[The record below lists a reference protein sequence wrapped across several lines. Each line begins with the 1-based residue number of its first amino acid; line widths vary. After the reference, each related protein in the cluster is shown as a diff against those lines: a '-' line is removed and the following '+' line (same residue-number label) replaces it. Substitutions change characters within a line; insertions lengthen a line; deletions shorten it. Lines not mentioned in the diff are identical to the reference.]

1 MRELFDI
8 TPHSTGPGFRM
19 RLKTGEIDVPDGRG
33 GYIVSSGMGSGKT
46 ESIKSLIRHKHDE
59 GILYCVDT
67 KDELEKM
74 FGWIVENLVVEG
86 VLRMEDVMIISSDPG
101 RADFLG
107 QYRDNPGV
115 LMEKKVILITHVRF
129 WTDLI
134 NHFLIY
140 KPQKEVAPFDGDFR
154 TLMGRDDL
162 RGYVIFDETPT
173 FINPFVEFDRSML
186 GIFGKTD
193 ENGNIVCKP
202 PEELGRYYDLFIRG
216 GKNDLFNQA
225 YRINRMKRDVVLGLI
240 PKYYGSWV
248 MSDTD
253 KVGIT
258 FYPVDLCPG
267 GMTISTHILIFE
279 GAGNILFRGSTRFT
293 LLDTESKYNT
303 VTDFRRMDFGLS
315 RKCFDEAGFGTFVKR
330 IGRLIDKPSLIVCW
344 KDINGD
350 DDGPGKSGYAE
361 RFRRLLVAEGVDP
374 GLFTVTYYGATDNKS
389 TNSYRDVEQI
399 LLCGDWN
406 LPNTESA
413 KIRRAYGT
421 STDPHSQKDWY
432 FSQLITR
439 IGIRKHIEGEVYTV
453 WHTDDFDERFIERM
467 DAYFNENRVIGKAS
481 VSHNDWEKR
490 LDGMKIRSNIKEEIR
505 LLARYDKDMQRAI
518 TAHPEGMKDTLATV
532 YVLLHTFQNH
542 GESLVGG
549 FYILRQ
555 HFFLIGVG
563 KVKDGVRVFLTQLQ
577 FLLPLDGGG
586 EIALFI
592 TCLGSYVT

>member
-115 LMEKKVILITHVRF
+115 IMEKKVILITHVRF

-140 KPQKEVAPFDGDFR
+140 KPRKEVAPFDGDFR

-216 GKNDLFNQA
+216 GRNDLFNQA

-240 PKYYGSWV
+240 PKYYGSWM

-267 GMTISTHILIFE
+267 GMTISTHVLIFE

-439 IGIRKHIEGEVYTV
+439 IGIRKHIQGEVYTV
-453 WHTDDFDERFIERM
+453 WYTDDFDERFIERM

-490 LDGMKIRSNIKEEIR
+490 LEGMKIRSNIKEEIR

-518 TAHPEGMKDTLATV
+518 TMDSEYTKEVTFCYLEMIGIKRGKRERGRYKALID
-532 YVLLHTFQNH
+532 VLKTMGIN
-542 GESLVGG
+542 LV
-549 FYILRQ
+549 
-555 HFFLIGVG
+555 
-563 KVKDGVRVFLTQLQ
+563 
-577 FLLPLDGGG
+577 
-586 EIALFI
+586 IA
-592 TCLGSYVT
+592 

>member
-1 MRELFDI
+1 MISGKEAAMRELFDI

-67 KDELEKM
+67 RDELEKM

-107 QYRDNPGV
+107 QYRDNPEV

-140 KPQKEVAPFDGDFR
+140 KPQKEVATFDGDFR

-216 GKNDLFNQA
+216 GRNDLFNQA
-225 YRINRMKRDVVLGLI
+225 YRINRMKRDVVLRLI

-303 VTDFRRMDFGLS
+303 VTDFKRMDFGLS

-361 RFRRLLVAEGVDP
+361 RFKRLLVAEGVDP

-453 WHTDDFDERFIERM
+453 WYTDDFDERFIERM

-490 LDGMKIRSNIKEEIR
+490 LEGMKIRSNIKEEIR
-505 LLARYDKDMQRAI
+505 LMARYDKDMQRAI
-518 TAHPEGMKDTLATV
+518 TMDSEYTKEVTFAYLEMIGIKRYVRERRKYDRLLETLNKLKIT
-532 YVLLHTFQNH
+532 
-542 GESLVGG
+542 LV
-549 FYILRQ
+549 I
-555 HFFLIGVG
+555 
-563 KVKDGVRVFLTQLQ
+563 K
-577 FLLPLDGGG
+577 
-586 EIALFI
+586 
-592 TCLGSYVT
+592 

>member
-1 MRELFDI
+1 MIRRKEAAMRELFDI

-46 ESIKSLIRHKHDE
+46 ESIKSLIWQKYNE

-74 FGWIVENLVVEG
+74 FGWIVENLVMEG

-107 QYRDNPGV
+107 QYRDNPEV

-216 GKNDLFNQA
+216 GKNNLFNQA

-303 VTDFRRMDFGLS
+303 VTEFKRMDFGLS

-439 IGIRKHIEGEVYTV
+439 IGIRKHIQGEVYTV
-453 WHTDDFDERFIERM
+453 WYTDDFDGRFIERM
-467 DAYFNENRVIGKAS
+467 DAYFNENRVIGRS
-481 VSHNDWEKR
+481 PVSNNDWEKR
-490 LDGMKIRSNIKEEIR
+490 LEGMRIRSNIKKEIR
-505 LLARYDKDMQRAI
+505 LLTGYDRDMQRAI
-518 TAHPEGMKDTLATV
+518 VMEQKYTKEV
-532 YVLLHTFQNH
+532 TFAYLEMIGIKRGKRERGRYKALIDALKTMGIN
-542 GESLVGG
+542 LV
-549 FYILRQ
+549 
-555 HFFLIGVG
+555 
-563 KVKDGVRVFLTQLQ
+563 
-577 FLLPLDGGG
+577 
-586 EIALFI
+586 IA
-592 TCLGSYVT
+592 

>member
-1 MRELFDI
+1 MRELIDI

-67 KDELEKM
+67 KDGLEKM

-107 QYRDNPGV
+107 QYRDNPGM
-115 LMEKKVILITHVRF
+115 LMEKKILLITHVRF

-193 ENGNIVCKP
+193 ENGDIVCKP

-216 GKNDLFNQA
+216 GRNDLFNQS

-240 PKYYGSWV
+240 PKYYGSWM

-253 KVGIT
+253 RVGIT

-303 VTDFRRMDFGLS
+303 VTEFRKMDFGLS
-315 RKCFDEAGFGTFVKR
+315 RKCFDEVGFGTFVKR

-361 RFRRLLVAEGVDP
+361 RFRRLLVAEGVDS

-518 TAHPEGMKDTLATV
+518 TMDSEYTKEVTFCYLEEILGIKRSARERRYYRKLIEALGRLKITLV
-532 YVLLHTFQNH
+532 IQ
-542 GESLVGG
+542 
-549 FYILRQ
+549 
-555 HFFLIGVG
+555 
-563 KVKDGVRVFLTQLQ
+563 
-577 FLLPLDGGG
+577 
-586 EIALFI
+586 
-592 TCLGSYVT
+592 

>member
-1 MRELFDI
+1 MISGKEAAMRELFDI

-67 KDELEKM
+67 RDELEKM

-107 QYRDNPGV
+107 QYRDNPEV

-186 GIFGKTD
+186 GILGKTD
-193 ENGNIVCKP
+193 ENGNIICKP

-216 GKNDLFNQA
+216 GRNDLFNQA

-303 VTDFRRMDFGLS
+303 VTEFRKMDFGLS
-315 RKCFDEAGFGTFVKR
+315 RKCFDEAGFGIFVER
-330 IGRLIDKPSLIVCW
+330 IGRLIDKPTLIVCW

-453 WHTDDFDERFIERM
+453 WYTDDFDERFIERM

-490 LDGMKIRSNIKEEIR
+490 LDGMRIRSNIKEEIR
-505 LLARYDKDMQRAI
+505 LLARYDKDMQRAMTMDSEYTKEVTFAYLEMI
-518 TAHPEGMKDTLATV
+518 GIKRGKRERGRYKALID
-532 YVLLHTFQNH
+532 VLKIMGIN
-542 GESLVGG
+542 LV
-549 FYILRQ
+549 
-555 HFFLIGVG
+555 
-563 KVKDGVRVFLTQLQ
+563 
-577 FLLPLDGGG
+577 
-586 EIALFI
+586 IA
-592 TCLGSYVT
+592 

>member
-19 RLKTGEIDVPDGRG
+19 KLKTGEIDVPDESG

-67 KDELEKM
+67 RDELEKM

-107 QYRDNPGV
+107 QYRDNPEV

-140 KPQKEVAPFDGDFR
+140 KPQKEVEPFDGDFR

-216 GKNDLFNQA
+216 GRNDLFNQA
-225 YRINRMKRDVVLGLI
+225 YRINRIKRDVVLGLI
-240 PKYYGSWV
+240 PKYYDSWM

-253 KVGIT
+253 KMGIT

-293 LLDTESKYNT
+293 LLDTENKYNT
-303 VTDFRRMDFGLS
+303 VTEFRKTDFGLS
-315 RKCFDEAGFGTFVKR
+315 RKCFDEVRFGEFVKR
-330 IGRLIDKPSLIVCW
+330 ISKLIDKPSLVVCW

-361 RFRRLLVAEGVDP
+361 RFKRLLVAEGVDP
-374 GLFTVTYYGATDNKS
+374 NLFTVTYYGATDNKS
-389 TNSYRDVEQI
+389 TNSYRDIEQI
-399 LLCGDWN
+399 FLCGDWN

-413 KIRRAYGT
+413 RIRRAYGT
-421 STDPHSQKDWY
+421 TTDSHNQKDWY

-453 WHTDDFDERFIERM
+453 WYTDDFDGRFIERM
-467 DAYFNENRVIGKAS
+467 DAYFNENRVADRKS
-481 VSHNDWEKR
+481 VSNTDWEKR
-490 LDGMKIRSNIKEEIR
+490 LEGMRIRSNIKEEIR

-518 TAHPEGMKDTLATV
+518 TMDSEYTKEVTFCYLEMIGIKRGKRERGRYKALID
-532 YVLLHTFQNH
+532 VLKTMGIN
-542 GESLVGG
+542 LV
-549 FYILRQ
+549 
-555 HFFLIGVG
+555 
-563 KVKDGVRVFLTQLQ
+563 
-577 FLLPLDGGG
+577 
-586 EIALFI
+586 IA
-592 TCLGSYVT
+592 

>member
-1 MRELFDI
+1 MISGKEAAMRELFDI

-67 KDELEKM
+67 RDELEKM

-107 QYRDNPGV
+107 QYRDNPEV

-216 GKNDLFNQA
+216 GRNDLFNQA
-225 YRINRMKRDVVLGLI
+225 YRINRMKRDVVLRLI

-279 GAGNILFRGSTRFT
+279 GAGNILLRGSTRFT

-303 VTDFRRMDFGLS
+303 VTDFKRMDFGLS

-361 RFRRLLVAEGVDP
+361 RFKRLLVAEGVDP

-453 WHTDDFDERFIERM
+453 WYTDDFDERFIERM

-490 LDGMKIRSNIKEEIR
+490 LEGMKIRSNIKEEIR
-505 LLARYDKDMQRAI
+505 LMARYDKDMQRAI
-518 TAHPEGMKDTLATV
+518 TMDSEYTKEVTFAYLEMIGIKRYVRERRKYDRLLETLNKLKIT
-532 YVLLHTFQNH
+532 
-542 GESLVGG
+542 LV
-549 FYILRQ
+549 I
-555 HFFLIGVG
+555 
-563 KVKDGVRVFLTQLQ
+563 K
-577 FLLPLDGGG
+577 
-586 EIALFI
+586 
-592 TCLGSYVT
+592 

>member
-1 MRELFDI
+1 MIRRKEAAMRELFDI

-46 ESIKSLIRHKHDE
+46 ESIKSLIRQKYNE

-74 FGWIVENLVVEG
+74 FGWIVENLVMEG

-107 QYRDNPGV
+107 QYRDSPGV

-134 NHFLIY
+134 NYFLIY

-154 TLMGRDDL
+154 TLMERDDL

-193 ENGNIVCKP
+193 EKGNIVCKP

-303 VTDFRRMDFGLS
+303 VTEFKRMDFGLS

-518 TAHPEGMKDTLATV
+518 TMDSEYTKEVTFAYLEMIGIKRGKRERGRYKALID
-532 YVLLHTFQNH
+532 VLKTMGIN
-542 GESLVGG
+542 LV
-549 FYILRQ
+549 
-555 HFFLIGVG
+555 
-563 KVKDGVRVFLTQLQ
+563 
-577 FLLPLDGGG
+577 
-586 EIALFI
+586 IA
-592 TCLGSYVT
+592 

>member
-19 RLKTGEIDVPDGRG
+19 KLKTGEIDVPDESG

-67 KDELEKM
+67 RDELEKM

-107 QYRDNPGV
+107 QYRDNPEV

-140 KPQKEVAPFDGDFR
+140 KPQKEVEPFDGDFR

-216 GKNDLFNQA
+216 GRNDLFNQA
-225 YRINRMKRDVVLGLI
+225 YRINRIKRDVVLGLI
-240 PKYYGSWV
+240 PKYYDSWM

-253 KVGIT
+253 KMGIT

-303 VTDFRRMDFGLS
+303 VTEFRKMDFGLS
-315 RKCFDEAGFGTFVKR
+315 RKGFDEKGFGEFVKR

-350 DDGPGKSGYAE
+350 DDGPGKSGYTE

-467 DAYFNENRVIGKAS
+467 DAYFNENRVIDKAS

-490 LDGMKIRSNIKEEIR
+490 LDGMRIRSNIKEEIR
-505 LLARYDKDMQRAI
+505 LLAKYDKDMQRAI
-518 TAHPEGMKDTLATV
+518 TMDSEYTKEVTFAYLEMIGIKRYVRERRKYNRLLETLSK
-532 YVLLHTFQNH
+532 L
-542 GESLVGG
+542 
-549 FYILRQ
+549 
-555 HFFLIGVG
+555 
-563 KVKDGVRVFLTQLQ
+563 K
-577 FLLPLDGGG
+577 
-586 EIALFI
+586 IALVI
-592 TCLGSYVT
+592 R

>member
-1 MRELFDI
+1 MISGKEAAMRELFDI

-67 KDELEKM
+67 RDELEKM

-107 QYRDNPGV
+107 QYRDSPGV

-134 NHFLIY
+134 NYFLIY

-216 GKNDLFNQA
+216 GRNDLFNQA

-303 VTDFRRMDFGLS
+303 VTDFKRMDFGLS

-361 RFRRLLVAEGVDP
+361 RFKRLLVAEGVDP

-453 WHTDDFDERFIERM
+453 WYTDDFDERFIERM

-490 LDGMKIRSNIKEEIR
+490 LEGMKIRSNIKEEIR
-505 LLARYDKDMQRAI
+505 LMARYDKDMQRAI
-518 TAHPEGMKDTLATV
+518 TMDSEYTKEVTFAYLEMIGIKRYVRERRKYDRLLETLNKLKIT
-532 YVLLHTFQNH
+532 
-542 GESLVGG
+542 LV
-549 FYILRQ
+549 I
-555 HFFLIGVG
+555 
-563 KVKDGVRVFLTQLQ
+563 K
-577 FLLPLDGGG
+577 
-586 EIALFI
+586 
-592 TCLGSYVT
+592 

>member
-1 MRELFDI
+1 MISGKEAAMRELFDI

-67 KDELEKM
+67 RDELEKM

-107 QYRDNPGV
+107 QYRDNPEV

-216 GKNDLFNQA
+216 GRNDLFNQA

-253 KVGIT
+253 KVDIT

-303 VTDFRRMDFGLS
+303 VTDFKRMDFGLS

-361 RFRRLLVAEGVDP
+361 RFKRLLVAEGVDP

-389 TNSYRDVEQI
+389 TNSYRDVGQI

-453 WHTDDFDERFIERM
+453 WYTDDFDERFIERM

-490 LDGMKIRSNIKEEIR
+490 LEGMKIRSNIKEEIR
-505 LLARYDKDMQRAI
+505 LMARYDKDMQRAI
-518 TAHPEGMKDTLATV
+518 TMDSEYTKEVTFAYLEMIGIKRYVRERRKYDRLLETLNKLKIT
-532 YVLLHTFQNH
+532 
-542 GESLVGG
+542 LV
-549 FYILRQ
+549 I
-555 HFFLIGVG
+555 
-563 KVKDGVRVFLTQLQ
+563 K
-577 FLLPLDGGG
+577 
-586 EIALFI
+586 
-592 TCLGSYVT
+592 

>member
-202 PEELGRYYDLFIRG
+202 PEELDRYYDLFIRG
-216 GKNDLFNQA
+216 GRNDLFNQA

-240 PKYYGSWV
+240 PKYYGSWM

-258 FYPVDLCPG
+258 FYPVDLCPED
-267 GMTISTHILIFE
+267 MTISTHVLIFE

-303 VTDFRRMDFGLS
+303 VTDFKRMDFGLS

-361 RFRRLLVAEGVDP
+361 RFRRLLVAEGVGP

-439 IGIRKHIEGEVYTV
+439 IGIRKHIQGEVYTV
-453 WHTDDFDERFIERM
+453 WYTDDFDGRFIERM
-467 DAYFNENRVIGKAS
+467 DAYFNENRVIGRS
-481 VSHNDWEKR
+481 PVSNNDWEKR
-490 LDGMKIRSNIKEEIR
+490 LEGMRIRSNIKKEIR
-505 LLARYDKDMQRAI
+505 LLTGYDRDMQRAI
-518 TAHPEGMKDTLATV
+518 VMEQKYTKEVTFAYLEMIGIKRGKRERGRYKALID
-532 YVLLHTFQNH
+532 VLKTMGIN
-542 GESLVGG
+542 LV
-549 FYILRQ
+549 
-555 HFFLIGVG
+555 
-563 KVKDGVRVFLTQLQ
+563 
-577 FLLPLDGGG
+577 
-586 EIALFI
+586 IA
-592 TCLGSYVT
+592 

>member
-19 RLKTGEIDVPDGRG
+19 RLKTGEIDVPDESG

-86 VLRMEDVMIISSDPG
+86 VMKMEDVMIISSDPG

-107 QYRDNPGV
+107 QYRDNPEV

-140 KPQKEVAPFDGDFR
+140 KPGKEVAPFDGDFR
-154 TLMGRDDL
+154 TLMERDDL
-162 RGYVIFDETPT
+162 RRYIIFDETPT
-173 FINPFVEFDRSML
+173 FINPFVEFDRSIL

-193 ENGNIVCKP
+193 ENGNITCKS
-202 PEELGRYYDLFIRG
+202 PEEMNRYYDLFIRG
-216 GKNDLFNQA
+216 GRNDLFNQA
-225 YRINRMKRDVVLGLI
+225 YRINRIKRDVVLGLI
-240 PKYYGSWV
+240 PKYYDSWM

-258 FYPVDLCPG
+258 FYPVDLCPE

-293 LLDTESKYNT
+293 LLDTENKYNT
-303 VTDFRRMDFGLS
+303 VTEFRRMDFGLS
-315 RKCFDEAGFGTFVKR
+315 RKNFDEVRFGEFVKR
-330 IGRLIDKPSLIVCW
+330 TSKLIDKPSLIVCW

-361 RFRRLLVAEGVDP
+361 RFRRVLVAEGVDP

-389 TNSYRDVEQI
+389 TNSYRDIEQI
-399 LLCGDWN
+399 FLCGDWN

-439 IGIRKHIEGEVYTV
+439 IGIRKHIEGERYTV
-453 WHTDDFDERFIERM
+453 WYTDDFDGRFIERM
-467 DAYFNENRVIGKAS
+467 DAYFNENRVADRKS
-481 VSHNDWEKR
+481 VSNTDWEKR
-490 LDGMKIRSNIKEEIR
+490 LEGMRIRSNIKEEIR
-505 LLARYDKDMQRAI
+505 LLAKYDKDMQRAI
-518 TAHPEGMKDTLATV
+518 TMDSEYTKEVTFAYLEMIGIKRYVRERRKYDRLLETLSKLKIT
-532 YVLLHTFQNH
+532 
-542 GESLVGG
+542 LV
-549 FYILRQ
+549 I
-555 HFFLIGVG
+555 
-563 KVKDGVRVFLTQLQ
+563 K
-577 FLLPLDGGG
+577 
-586 EIALFI
+586 
-592 TCLGSYVT
+592 

>member
-173 FINPFVEFDRSML
+173 FISPFVEFDRSML

-202 PEELGRYYDLFIRG
+202 PEELDRYYDLFIRG
-216 GKNDLFNQA
+216 GRNDLFNQA

-240 PKYYGSWV
+240 PKYYGSWM

-258 FYPVDLCPG
+258 FYPVDLCPED
-267 GMTISTHILIFE
+267 MTISTHVLIFE

-361 RFRRLLVAEGVDP
+361 RFRRLLVAEGVGP

-439 IGIRKHIEGEVYTV
+439 IGIRKHIQGEVYTV
-453 WHTDDFDERFIERM
+453 WYTDDFDGRFIERM
-467 DAYFNENRVIGKAS
+467 DAYFNENRVIGRS
-481 VSHNDWEKR
+481 PVSNNDWEKR
-490 LDGMKIRSNIKEEIR
+490 LEGMRIRSNIKKEIR
-505 LLARYDKDMQRAI
+505 LLTGYDRDMQRAI
-518 TAHPEGMKDTLATV
+518 VMEQKYTKEVTFAYLEMIGIKRGKRERGRYKALID
-532 YVLLHTFQNH
+532 VLKTMGIN
-542 GESLVGG
+542 LV
-549 FYILRQ
+549 
-555 HFFLIGVG
+555 
-563 KVKDGVRVFLTQLQ
+563 
-577 FLLPLDGGG
+577 
-586 EIALFI
+586 IA
-592 TCLGSYVT
+592 

>member
-193 ENGNIVCKP
+193 EKGNIVCKP

-361 RFRRLLVAEGVDP
+361 RFRRLLVAEGVGP

-505 LLARYDKDMQRAI
+505 LLARYDRDMQRAI
-518 TAHPEGMKDTLATV
+518 TMDSEYTKEVTFCYLEMIGIKRGKRERGRYKALID
-532 YVLLHTFQNH
+532 VLKTMGIN
-542 GESLVGG
+542 LV
-549 FYILRQ
+549 
-555 HFFLIGVG
+555 
-563 KVKDGVRVFLTQLQ
+563 
-577 FLLPLDGGG
+577 
-586 EIALFI
+586 IA
-592 TCLGSYVT
+592 

>member
-67 KDELEKM
+67 RDELEKM

-107 QYRDNPGV
+107 QYRDNLEV

-140 KPQKEVAPFDGDFR
+140 KPGKEVDPFDGDFR

-193 ENGNIVCKP
+193 ENGNIICKP

-216 GKNDLFNQA
+216 GRNDLFNQA

-303 VTDFRRMDFGLS
+303 VTEFRKMDFGLS
-315 RKCFDEAGFGTFVKR
+315 RKCFDEAGFGIFVER
-330 IGRLIDKPSLIVCW
+330 IGRLIDKPTLIVCW

-361 RFRRLLVAEGVDP
+361 RFKRLLVAEGVDP

-389 TNSYRDVEQI
+389 TNSYRDVGQI

-453 WHTDDFDERFIERM
+453 WYTDDFDERFIERM

-518 TAHPEGMKDTLATV
+518 TMDSEYTKEVTFAYLEMIGIKRYVRERRKYDRLLETLNKLKIT
-532 YVLLHTFQNH
+532 
-542 GESLVGG
+542 LV
-549 FYILRQ
+549 I
-555 HFFLIGVG
+555 
-563 KVKDGVRVFLTQLQ
+563 K
-577 FLLPLDGGG
+577 
-586 EIALFI
+586 
-592 TCLGSYVT
+592 

>member
-115 LMEKKVILITHVRF
+115 IMEKKVILITHVRF

-140 KPQKEVAPFDGDFR
+140 KPRKEVAPFDGDFR

-202 PEELGRYYDLFIRG
+202 PEELDRYYDLFIRG
-216 GKNDLFNQA
+216 GRNDLFNQA

-240 PKYYGSWV
+240 PKYYGSWM

-253 KVGIT
+253 RVGIT
-258 FYPVDLCPG
+258 FYPVDLCPE
-267 GMTISTHILIFE
+267 GMTISTHVLIFE

-303 VTDFRRMDFGLS
+303 VTEFRKMDFGLS
-315 RKCFDEAGFGTFVKR
+315 RKCFDEVGFGTFVKR

-399 LLCGDWN
+399 FLCGDWN

-421 STDPHSQKDWY
+421 TTDPHSQKDWY

-439 IGIRKHIEGEVYTV
+439 IGIRKHIQGEVYTV
-453 WHTDDFDERFIERM
+453 WYTDDFDERFIERM

-490 LDGMKIRSNIKEEIR
+490 LEGMKIRSNIKEEIR

-518 TAHPEGMKDTLATV
+518 TMDSEYTKEVTFCYLEMIGIKRGKRERGRYKALID
-532 YVLLHTFQNH
+532 VLKTMGIN
-542 GESLVGG
+542 LV
-549 FYILRQ
+549 
-555 HFFLIGVG
+555 
-563 KVKDGVRVFLTQLQ
+563 
-577 FLLPLDGGG
+577 
-586 EIALFI
+586 IA
-592 TCLGSYVT
+592 

>member
-67 KDELEKM
+67 RDELEKM

-107 QYRDNPGV
+107 QYRDNPEV

-140 KPQKEVAPFDGDFR
+140 KPGKEVDPFDGDFR

-193 ENGNIVCKP
+193 ENGNIICKP

-216 GKNDLFNQA
+216 GRNDLFNQA

-303 VTDFRRMDFGLS
+303 VTEFRKMDFGLS
-315 RKCFDEAGFGTFVKR
+315 RKCFDEAGFGIFVER
-330 IGRLIDKPSLIVCW
+330 IGRLIDKPTLIVCW

-361 RFRRLLVAEGVDP
+361 RFKRLLVAEGVDP

-389 TNSYRDVEQI
+389 TNSYRDVGQI

-453 WHTDDFDERFIERM
+453 WYTDDFDERFIDRM
-467 DAYFNENRVIGKAS
+467 DAYFNENRITGKAS
-481 VSHNDWEKR
+481 VSHKDWEKK
-490 LDGMKIRSNIKEEIR
+490 LDAMDIRSNTKEGIR
-505 LLARYDKDMQRAI
+505 LLAKYDKDMQNAI
-518 TAHPEGMKDTLATV
+518 VMDQKYIKEVTFDYLEMIGLKRYARERRNYKKLIELLEKLGITLV
-532 YVLLHTFQNH
+532 
-542 GESLVGG
+542 
-549 FYILRQ
+549 I
-555 HFFLIGVG
+555 
-563 KVKDGVRVFLTQLQ
+563 K
-577 FLLPLDGGG
+577 
-586 EIALFI
+586 
-592 TCLGSYVT
+592 

>member
-1 MRELFDI
+1 MISGKEAAMRELFDI

-67 KDELEKM
+67 RDELEKM

-107 QYRDNPGV
+107 QYRDNPEV

-216 GKNDLFNQA
+216 GRNDLFNQA
-225 YRINRMKRDVVLGLI
+225 YRINRMKRDVVLRLI

-303 VTDFRRMDFGLS
+303 VTDFKRMDFGLS

-361 RFRRLLVAEGVDP
+361 RFKRLLVAEGVDP

-453 WHTDDFDERFIERM
+453 WYTDDFDERFIERM

-490 LDGMKIRSNIKEEIR
+490 LEGMKIRSNIKEEIR
-505 LLARYDKDMQRAI
+505 LMARYDKDMQRAI
-518 TAHPEGMKDTLATV
+518 TMDSEYTKEVTFSYLEMIGIKRYVRERRKYDRLLETLNKLKIT
-532 YVLLHTFQNH
+532 
-542 GESLVGG
+542 LV
-549 FYILRQ
+549 I
-555 HFFLIGVG
+555 
-563 KVKDGVRVFLTQLQ
+563 K
-577 FLLPLDGGG
+577 
-586 EIALFI
+586 
-592 TCLGSYVT
+592 

>member
-1 MRELFDI
+1 MISGKEAAMRELFDI

-67 KDELEKM
+67 RDELEKM

-107 QYRDNPGV
+107 QYRDNPEV

-140 KPQKEVAPFDGDFR
+140 KPREEVAPFDGDFR

-216 GKNDLFNQA
+216 GRNDLFNQA
-225 YRINRMKRDVVLGLI
+225 YRINRMKRDVVLRLI

-303 VTDFRRMDFGLS
+303 VTDFKRMDFGLS

-361 RFRRLLVAEGVDP
+361 RFKRLLVAEGVDP

-453 WHTDDFDERFIERM
+453 WYTDDFDERFIERM

-490 LDGMKIRSNIKEEIR
+490 LEGMKIRSNIKEEIR
-505 LLARYDKDMQRAI
+505 LMARYDKDMQRAI
-518 TAHPEGMKDTLATV
+518 TMDSEYTKEVTFAYLEMIGIKRYVRERRKYDRLLETLNKLKIT
-532 YVLLHTFQNH
+532 
-542 GESLVGG
+542 LV
-549 FYILRQ
+549 I
-555 HFFLIGVG
+555 
-563 KVKDGVRVFLTQLQ
+563 K
-577 FLLPLDGGG
+577 
-586 EIALFI
+586 
-592 TCLGSYVT
+592 

>member
-1 MRELFDI
+1 MIRRKEAAMRELFDI

-240 PKYYGSWV
+240 PKYYGSWM

-258 FYPVDLCPG
+258 FYPVDLCPED
-267 GMTISTHILIFE
+267 MTISTHVLIFE

-303 VTDFRRMDFGLS
+303 VTDFKRMDFGLS

-439 IGIRKHIEGEVYTV
+439 IGIRKHIQGEVYTV
-453 WHTDDFDERFIERM
+453 WYTDDFDGRFIERM
-467 DAYFNENRVIGKAS
+467 DAYFNENRVIGRS
-481 VSHNDWEKR
+481 PVSNNDWEKR
-490 LDGMKIRSNIKEEIR
+490 LEGMRIRSNIKKEIR
-505 LLARYDKDMQRAI
+505 LLTGYDRDMQRAI
-518 TAHPEGMKDTLATV
+518 VMEQKYTKEVTFAYLEMIGIKRGKRERGRYKALID
-532 YVLLHTFQNH
+532 VLKTMGIN
-542 GESLVGG
+542 LV
-549 FYILRQ
+549 
-555 HFFLIGVG
+555 
-563 KVKDGVRVFLTQLQ
+563 
-577 FLLPLDGGG
+577 
-586 EIALFI
+586 IA
-592 TCLGSYVT
+592 

>member
-1 MRELFDI
+1 MIRRKEAAMRELFDI

-140 KPQKEVAPFDGDFR
+140 KPQKEVAPFDGDFK

-193 ENGNIVCKP
+193 EDGNIICKP
-202 PEELGRYYDLFIRG
+202 PEEMGRYYDLFIRG

-240 PKYYGSWV
+240 PKYYDSWM

-253 KVGIT
+253 RVGIT
-258 FYPVDLCPG
+258 FYPVDLCPE

-279 GAGNILFRGSTRFT
+279 GAGNILFRDSTRFT

-303 VTDFRRMDFGLS
+303 VTEFRKMDFGLS
-315 RKCFDEAGFGTFVKR
+315 RKGFDEKGFGEFVKR

-505 LLARYDKDMQRAI
+505 LLARYDKDMQKAI
-518 TAHPEGMKDTLATV
+518 TMDSEYTKEVTFCYLEMIGIKRGKRERGRYKALID
-532 YVLLHTFQNH
+532 VLKTMGIN
-542 GESLVGG
+542 LV
-549 FYILRQ
+549 
-555 HFFLIGVG
+555 
-563 KVKDGVRVFLTQLQ
+563 
-577 FLLPLDGGG
+577 
-586 EIALFI
+586 IA
-592 TCLGSYVT
+592 

>member
-1 MRELFDI
+1 MISGKEAAMRELFDI

-67 KDELEKM
+67 RDELEKM

-107 QYRDNPGV
+107 QYRDNPEV

-140 KPQKEVAPFDGDFR
+140 KPREEVAPFDGDFR

-216 GKNDLFNQA
+216 GRNDLFNQA
-225 YRINRMKRDVVLGLI
+225 YRINRMKRDVVLRLI

-303 VTDFRRMDFGLS
+303 VTDFKRMDFGLS

-361 RFRRLLVAEGVDP
+361 RFKRLLVAEGVDP

-453 WHTDDFDERFIERM
+453 WYTDDFDERFIERM
-467 DAYFNENRVIGKAS
+467 DAYFNENRVVDRKS
-481 VSHNDWEKR
+481 VSHDDWEKR

-518 TAHPEGMKDTLATV
+518 TMDSEYTKEVTFAYLEMIGIKRHVRERRKYDRLLETLSKLKIT
-532 YVLLHTFQNH
+532 
-542 GESLVGG
+542 LV
-549 FYILRQ
+549 I
-555 HFFLIGVG
+555 
-563 KVKDGVRVFLTQLQ
+563 K
-577 FLLPLDGGG
+577 
-586 EIALFI
+586 
-592 TCLGSYVT
+592 

>member
-1 MRELFDI
+1 MISGKEAAMRELFDI

-67 KDELEKM
+67 RDELEKM

-107 QYRDNPGV
+107 QYRDNPEV
-115 LMEKKVILITHVRF
+115 LMEKKVILLTHVRF

-140 KPQKEVAPFDGDFR
+140 KPGKEVDPFDGDFR

-193 ENGNIVCKP
+193 ENGNIICKP

-216 GKNDLFNQA
+216 GRNDLFNQA

-303 VTDFRRMDFGLS
+303 VTEFRKMDFGLS
-315 RKCFDEAGFGTFVKR
+315 RKCFDEAGFGIFVER
-330 IGRLIDKPSLIVCW
+330 IGRLIDKPTLIVCW

-361 RFRRLLVAEGVDP
+361 RFKRLLVAEGVDP

-389 TNSYRDVEQI
+389 TNSYRDVGQI

-453 WHTDDFDERFIERM
+453 WYTDDFDERFIERM

-518 TAHPEGMKDTLATV
+518 TMDSEYTKEVTFAYLEMIGIKRYVRERRKYDRLLETLNK
-532 YVLLHTFQNH
+532 L
-542 GESLVGG
+542 
-549 FYILRQ
+549 
-555 HFFLIGVG
+555 
-563 KVKDGVRVFLTQLQ
+563 K
-577 FLLPLDGGG
+577 
-586 EIALFI
+586 I
-592 TCLGSYVT
+592 TLMIK

>member
-67 KDELEKM
+67 KDGLEKM

-107 QYRDNPGV
+107 QYRDNPGM
-115 LMEKKVILITHVRF
+115 LMEKKILLITHVRF

-193 ENGNIVCKP
+193 ENGDIVCKP

-216 GKNDLFNQA
+216 GRNDLFNQS

-240 PKYYGSWV
+240 PKYYGSWM

-253 KVGIT
+253 RVGIT

-303 VTDFRRMDFGLS
+303 VTEFRKMDFGLS
-315 RKCFDEAGFGTFVKR
+315 RKCFDEVGFGTFVKR

-361 RFRRLLVAEGVDP
+361 RFRRLLVAEGVDS

-481 VSHNDWEKR
+481 ASHNDWEKR

-518 TAHPEGMKDTLATV
+518 TMDSEYTKEVTFCYLEEILGIKRSARERRYYKKLIEALGRLKITLV
-532 YVLLHTFQNH
+532 IQ
-542 GESLVGG
+542 
-549 FYILRQ
+549 
-555 HFFLIGVG
+555 
-563 KVKDGVRVFLTQLQ
+563 
-577 FLLPLDGGG
+577 
-586 EIALFI
+586 
-592 TCLGSYVT
+592 

>member
-490 LDGMKIRSNIKEEIR
+490 LVGMKIRSNIKEEIR

-518 TAHPEGMKDTLATV
+518 TMDSEYTKEVTFCYLEMIGIKRGKRERGRYKALID
-532 YVLLHTFQNH
+532 VLKTMGIN
-542 GESLVGG
+542 LV
-549 FYILRQ
+549 
-555 HFFLIGVG
+555 
-563 KVKDGVRVFLTQLQ
+563 
-577 FLLPLDGGG
+577 
-586 EIALFI
+586 IA
-592 TCLGSYVT
+592 

>member
-1 MRELFDI
+1 MISGKEAAMRELFDI

-67 KDELEKM
+67 RDELEKM

-107 QYRDNPGV
+107 QYRDNPEV

-216 GKNDLFNQA
+216 GRNDLFNQA
-225 YRINRMKRDVVLGLI
+225 YRINRMKCDVVLRLI

-303 VTDFRRMDFGLS
+303 VTDFKRMDFGLS

-361 RFRRLLVAEGVDP
+361 RFKRLLVAEGVDP

-453 WHTDDFDERFIERM
+453 WYTDDFDERFIERM

-490 LDGMKIRSNIKEEIR
+490 LEGMKIRSNIKEEIR
-505 LLARYDKDMQRAI
+505 LMARYDKDMQRAI
-518 TAHPEGMKDTLATV
+518 TMDSEYTKEVTFAYLEMIGIKRYVRERRKYDRLLETLNKLKIT
-532 YVLLHTFQNH
+532 
-542 GESLVGG
+542 LV
-549 FYILRQ
+549 I
-555 HFFLIGVG
+555 
-563 KVKDGVRVFLTQLQ
+563 K
-577 FLLPLDGGG
+577 
-586 EIALFI
+586 
-592 TCLGSYVT
+592 

>member
-8 TPHSTGPGFRM
+8 IPHSTGPGFRM
-19 RLKTGEIDVPDGRG
+19 GLKTGEIDVPDESG

-67 KDELEKM
+67 RDELEKM

-107 QYRDNPGV
+107 QYRDNPEI

-140 KPQKEVAPFDGDFR
+140 KPGKEVDPFDGDFR
-154 TLMGRDDL
+154 ALMRRDDL
-162 RGYVIFDETPT
+162 RRYIIFDETPT

-193 ENGNIVCKP
+193 ENGNITCKS
-202 PEELGRYYDLFIRG
+202 PEELNRYYDLFIRG
-216 GKNDLFNQA
+216 GRNDLFNQA

-240 PKYYGSWV
+240 PKYYDSWM

-258 FYPVDLCPG
+258 FYPVDLCPEDVV
-267 GMTISTHILIFE
+267 ISTHILIFE

-303 VTDFRRMDFGLS
+303 VTEFRKMDFGLS
-315 RKCFDEAGFGTFVKR
+315 RKCFDEKGFDTFVKR
-330 IGRLIDKPSLIVCW
+330 ISKLIDKPTLIVCW

-361 RFRRLLVAEGVDP
+361 RFRRLLVAEGVGPD
-374 GLFTVTYYGATDNKS
+374 LFTVTYYGATDNKS
-389 TNSYRDVEQI
+389 TNSYRDARQI
-399 LLCGDWN
+399 ILCGDWN

-421 STDPHSQKDWY
+421 TTDSHNQKDWY

-453 WHTDDFDERFIERM
+453 WYTDDFDGRFIERM
-467 DAYFNENRVIGKAS
+467 DAYFNENRVIDKAS
-481 VSHNDWEKR
+481 VSHNDWEKK
-490 LDGMKIRSNIKEEIR
+490 LEGMRIRSNIKEEII
-505 LLARYDKDMQRAI
+505 LLARYDKDMQRAMTMDSEYTKEVTFAYLEMI
-518 TAHPEGMKDTLATV
+518 GIKRGKRERGRYKALID
-532 YVLLHTFQNH
+532 VLKTMGIN
-542 GESLVGG
+542 LV
-549 FYILRQ
+549 
-555 HFFLIGVG
+555 
-563 KVKDGVRVFLTQLQ
+563 
-577 FLLPLDGGG
+577 
-586 EIALFI
+586 IA
-592 TCLGSYVT
+592 

>member
-279 GAGNILFRGSTRFT
+279 GAGNILS
-293 LLDTESKYNT
+293 
-303 VTDFRRMDFGLS
+303 
-315 RKCFDEAGFGTFVKR
+315 EAPPASPF
-330 IGRLIDKPSLIVCW
+330 W
-344 KDINGD
+344 
-350 DDGPGKSGYAE
+350 
-361 RFRRLLVAEGVDP
+361 
-374 GLFTVTYYGATDNKS
+374 
-389 TNSYRDVEQI
+389 
-399 LLCGDWN
+399 
-406 LPNTESA
+406 
-413 KIRRAYGT
+413 IRRA
-421 STDPHSQKDWY
+421 STTP
-432 FSQLITR
+432 
-439 IGIRKHIEGEVYTV
+439 
-453 WHTDDFDERFIERM
+453 
-467 DAYFNENRVIGKAS
+467 
-481 VSHNDWEKR
+481 
-490 LDGMKIRSNIKEEIR
+490 
-505 LLARYDKDMQRAI
+505 
-518 TAHPEGMKDTLATV
+518 
-532 YVLLHTFQNH
+532 
-542 GESLVGG
+542 
-549 FYILRQ
+549 
-555 HFFLIGVG
+555 
-563 KVKDGVRVFLTQLQ
+563 
-577 FLLPLDGGG
+577 
-586 EIALFI
+586 
-592 TCLGSYVT
+592 

>member
-115 LMEKKVILITHVRF
+115 IMEKKVILITHVRF

-140 KPQKEVAPFDGDFR
+140 KPRKEVAPFDGDFR

-216 GKNDLFNQA
+216 GRNDLFNQA

-240 PKYYGSWV
+240 PKYYGSWM

-267 GMTISTHILIFE
+267 GMTISTHVLIFE

-439 IGIRKHIEGEVYTV
+439 IGIRKHIQGEVYTV
-453 WHTDDFDERFIERM
+453 WYTDDFNERFIERM

-490 LDGMKIRSNIKEEIR
+490 LEGMKIRSNIKEEIR

-518 TAHPEGMKDTLATV
+518 TMDSEYTKEVTFCYLEMIGIKRGKRERGRYKALID
-532 YVLLHTFQNH
+532 VLKTMGIN
-542 GESLVGG
+542 LV
-549 FYILRQ
+549 
-555 HFFLIGVG
+555 
-563 KVKDGVRVFLTQLQ
+563 
-577 FLLPLDGGG
+577 
-586 EIALFI
+586 IA
-592 TCLGSYVT
+592 